1 MRETAPPERVLRCPT
16 CGAAVAWR
24 GNPARPFCS
33 VSCKLVD
40 LGGWLDE
47 MYRVAGDAV
56 SPDPHPGPDPGR
68 SGAG

>member
-1 MRETAPPERVLRCPT
+1 
-16 CGAAVAWR
+16 
-24 GNPARPFCS
+24 

-47 MYRVAGDAV
+47 AYRVAGETVA
-56 SPDPHPGPDPGR
+56 PDLDPGR